1 MEPLSASCEV
11 LKTEDV
17 GCRRQSFGS
26 DPPSLRRI
34 PEQRPASQVICPIRQ
49 ANLSYVS
56 LLAGISQVKRNCDYK
71 HIL

>member
-1 MEPLSASCEV
+1 LRDRPERKERSFMEPLSASCEV

-34 PEQRPASQVICPIRQ
+34 PEQPPAS
-49 ANLSYVS
+49 
-56 LLAGISQVKRNCDYK
+56 
-71 HIL
+71 